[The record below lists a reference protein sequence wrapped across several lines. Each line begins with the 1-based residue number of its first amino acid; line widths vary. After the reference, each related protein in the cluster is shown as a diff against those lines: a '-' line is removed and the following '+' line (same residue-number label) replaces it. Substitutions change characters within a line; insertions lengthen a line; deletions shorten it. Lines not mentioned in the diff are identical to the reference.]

1 MGMALPDVGV
11 GETTMEDTLQQQGF
25 LTAILRTE
33 NTPGVGPSG
42 AQAWASLVA
51 PRISLAREPQAPPLG
66 AFAPERL
73 GRGAG
78 AAGAA
83 SAAGGASAAGSAT
96 ATGLGRAAPK
106 EGAAVEAECAY
117 GHNSEPRK
125 RRG

>member
-1 MGMALPDVGV
+1 M
-11 GETTMEDTLQQQGF
+11 
-25 LTAILRTE
+25 
-33 NTPGVGPSG
+33 
-42 AQAWASLVA
+42 A

-106 EGAAVEAECAY
+106 EGAAVEAECASTAVRAQEMAAML
-117 GHNSEPRK
+117 GALQL
-125 RRG
+125 